1 MVKQIILI
9 SIVLLFGA
17 SAHAA
22 EKGALKDPLRPLG
35 FHSPKAPAT
44 AGPVAGTSFEWRLGA
59 VLISAERSVA
69 VINGKALQVGELLN
83 GYTVKTI
90 ETDNVVLLKNKKKLV
105 LRRSGTGLKKA
116 VPIERA
122 EEGSQQ

>member
-1 MVKQIILI
+1 MVKQVILI
-9 SIVLLFGA
+9 SIVLLFVT
-17 SAHAA
+17 SVQAA

-35 FHSPKAPAT
+35 FHAPTAPAT
-44 AGPVAGTSFEWRLGA
+44 TRPVAGTSFEWRLGT

-69 VINGKALQVGELLN
+69 VINGKALQIGDLLN

-90 ETDNVVLLKNKKKLV
+90 ETDNVLLQKNKKKLV

-116 VPIERA
+116 VPTGRV